1 MRTGCYCLIFAN
13 SAAALEIGSLGPIA
27 FRAGYH
33 VYIGSA
39 LGPGGLSRVKR
50 HIRLERIQ
58 DRRPHWHVDRLLL
71 DPRFRLSAVVTAE
84 TCERLECTLARAI
97 AGDAVAKFGASD
109 CRCGSHL
116 LFRPE
121 DPVDEVVTSFNAV
134 GLVPVV
140 HRESDYE
147 KAMTTGEEDWYR
159 GAPR

>member
-1 MRTGCYCLIFAN
+1 M
-13 SAAALEIGSLGPIA
+13 
-27 FRAGYH
+27 
-33 VYIGSA
+33 
-39 LGPGGLSRVKR
+39 
-50 HIRLERIQ
+50 
-58 DRRPHWHVDRLLL
+58 DRLLL

-147 KAMTTGEEDWYR
+147 KAMTTGEEDWVQRHPAMISVLYVDDEPGLVALLR
-159 GAPR
+159 HYLQETGEFEVVTAGSGTEALALLSDSGSTWSCRTTRCRA